1 VLLPPGTGGV
11 PYRAYEA
18 HEICDSMK
26 EARPRQSS
34 FKPSCTRRG
43 FLKGKLEPNR
53 FIMALEVRHFVD
65 E

>member
-1 VLLPPGTGGV
+1 
-11 PYRAYEA
+11 
-18 HEICDSMK
+18 MK